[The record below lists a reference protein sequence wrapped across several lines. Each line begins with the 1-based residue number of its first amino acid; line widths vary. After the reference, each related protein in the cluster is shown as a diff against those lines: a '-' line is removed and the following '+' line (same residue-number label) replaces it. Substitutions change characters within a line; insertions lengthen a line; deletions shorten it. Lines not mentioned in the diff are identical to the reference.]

1 MFKHGSMKFNHE
13 VFKGIGVEQGM
24 KLQPIFFLPDPMYPE
39 WVVLLSAA
47 TEVAESWFCH
57 A

>member
-24 KLQPIFFLPDPMYPE
+24 KLQPIFFLPDTMYPE
-39 WVVLLSAA
+39 WFVLLSAA